1 MLILEGH
8 MEDAGVSARGSG
20 HFDLLFVKSLS

>member
-8 MEDAGVSARGSG
+8 VQDAGVSAKTTGQFKG
-20 HFDLLFVKSLS
+20 LFVNWLS